1 MTSIEL
7 RTYGPMNY
15 YPLRNIIEDKVSST
29 KIVEGL
35 VTIHAKGAT
44 PGRVVIDRE
53 LVDDF
58 DKVLRN
64 MIPVIGWRHGNAY
77 AHLRSTTMGTT
88 YTLPFRNSKLL
99 LPISY
104 EIYFVETRPVYN
116 HRRIVHLYIRG

>member
-15 YPLRNIIEDKVSST
+15 YPLRNIIEGKVSST

-64 MIPVIGWRHGNAY
+64 MIPVIG
-77 AHLRSTTMGTT
+77 
-88 YTLPFRNSKLL
+88 
-99 LPISY
+99 
-104 EIYFVETRPVYN
+104 
-116 HRRIVHLYIRG
+116 